1 MKCYMYKK
9 KNSYKNLF
17 FIFLFYNS
25 LTAKQTRWKRIKKK
39 KKAIFFQLETFVD
52 KTINNF

>member
-1 MKCYMYKK
+1 MKCHMYK

-25 LTAKQTRWKRIKKK
+25 LTAKQTRWKRFGKKK
-39 KKAIFFQLETFVD
+39 NNIFFQLETFVD